1 MKTYA
6 FLLSLVISSQLIAQP
21 NFSAIQQ
28 GEDSLQ
34 YYAIKILQGRDAKE
48 RYTSD
53 SIFTRLFVKALKNPY
68 SFYYPFDSLYTIS
81 KLYAPDSSF
90 RIYTWQLVIS
100 ENFARQHGAIQMR
113 TTDGSLKL
121 YPLIDKSDVIVAA
134 ADTITNHKS
143 WMGAVYYKIIQK
155 RSVNQNYYTLL
166 GFDENNIRSHR
177 KYIDVLIFN
186 GDEPVFG
193 DRNISFEQDGRPAPS
208 VSRYIMEFK
217 KNAGARLAYDAEMD
231 MIIAEHLESEN
242 QQPQKKWTYVPDG
255 DYEGFKWQNG
265 KWIHVEKVFNQVRAE
280 GDVPMPSPVKENQ
293 GKAMEELLQ
302 SQQAPDEQPETPATP
317 RKKPVSKKKGKG

>member
-1 MKTYA
+1 MKQ
-6 FLLSLVISSQLIAQP
+6 FVLIFAIIICKQALAQP
-21 NFSAIQQ
+21 NFDAITQR
-28 GEDSLQ
+28 EDSLQ
-34 YYAIKILQGRDAKE
+34 YHAIKIVQGRDAKE

-53 SIFTRLFVKALKNPY
+53 SIFTRMLVKTLKTPH
-68 SFYYPFDSLYTIS
+68 SFHYPFDSLYTIS

-90 RIYTWQLVIS
+90 RIFTWQMVVS

-113 TTDGSLKL
+113 TADGSLKL

-134 ADTITNHKS
+134 ADTIANHKS

-155 RSVNQNYYTLL
+155 RSMNQNYYTLL

-177 KYIDVLIFN
+177 KYIDVLTFN

-193 DRNISFEQDGRPAPS
+193 DRNISFEQDIRPAPS
-208 VSRYIMEFK
+208 VSRYIMEYK
-217 KNAGARLAYDAEMD
+217 KNAGARLTYDAELD
-231 MIIAEHLESEN
+231 MIIAEHLASADN
-242 QQPQKKWTYVPDG
+242 QPQKKYTYVPDG

-280 GDVPMPSPVKENQ
+280 GDVPMPSPVKDNEGNTIDRLL
-293 GKAMEELLQ
+293 KAPVAEEEPA
-302 SQQAPDEQPETPATP
+302 APPPPT
-317 RKKPVSKKKGKG
+317 KKPVVKKKGKG